1 ERIEADLHGWAQ
13 APYAAKL
20 EVDANFKRMVEY
32 GSRPEG
38 GRAVP
43 LGVGSHNLFDV
54 AYVLLLRADEGVE
67 AWVEFEM
74 LEGTANHQARVV
86 QARAGGLL
94 LYAPVVRAEDFHG
107 ALPYLVRR
115 LDENTAPDNFL
126 RHVFGLEPGS
136 PDWDLERD
144 RFLGAFD
151 LADGLSDAPRRIQD
165 RSAEAASAAIEPA
178 APLAPP
184 AAPVVN

>member
-43 LGVGSHNLFDV
+43 LGVGSHNLFDG
-54 AYVLLLRADEGVE
+54 AYVLLLRADEGIE
-67 AWVEFEM
+67 RWVEFEM
-74 LEGTANHQARVV
+74 LEGIANQHARVG

-94 LYAPVVRAEDFHG
+94 LQAPEVPAEDFPS
-107 ALPYLVRR
+107 AIAYLVRR
-115 LDENTAPDNFL
+115 LDESTAPDNFL
-126 RHVFGLEPGS
+126 RHVFGLEP
-136 PDWDLERD
+136 
-144 RFLGAFD
+144 
-151 LADGLSDAPRRIQD
+151 
-165 RSAEAASAAIEPA
+165 
-178 APLAPP
+178 
-184 AAPVVN
+184 